1 MGFMKKTAKKIIDF
15 KKQGKKITALTAY
28 DYSTAKYFDKAG
40 VDIILVGDSL
50 AQVALGYGSTTQVST
65 DEMLVFTK
73 AVARGVESALV
84 VADMPFM
91 SYHISIEEGIK
102 NAGRF
107 IQNGA
112 QAVKIEG
119 ASPYIIQLVSRLT
132 QNGIPVM
139 GHLGFTPQ
147 YINTI
152 GGYFVSGKDTQATLE
167 ILQMAQ
173 ALEKAGAFSVV
184 LEMVPAESSKFI
196 TERLNIPTI
205 GIGGGRY
212 CDGQILV
219 SDDILGK
226 YDNFCPKFARQYS
239 SLKDI
244 IYNVARAYCN
254 DVEKGNFPS
263 ISESFTLD
271 NEEAQKLENYTQN

>member
-1 MGFMKKTAKKIIDF
+1 MKKTAKKIIEF

-28 DYSTAKYFDKAG
+28 DYSSAKYFDKAG

-50 AQVALGYGSTTQVST
+50 AQVALGYGSTTEVT
-65 DEMLVFTK
+65 LEEMLVFTK
-73 AVARGVESALV
+73 AVSRGVQNALV

-91 SYHISIEEGIK
+91 SYQISIEDAIK
-102 NAGRF
+102 NAGKF
-107 IQNGA
+107 IQAGA

-119 ASPYIIQLVSRLT
+119 ASPYIIETITRIT
-132 QNGIPVM
+132 QSGIPVM

-152 GGYFVSGKDTQATLE
+152 GGHYVSGKNIETTIELTAL
-167 ILQMAQ
+167 ARN
-173 ALEKAGAFSVV
+173 LEKAGAFSVV
-184 LEMVPAESSKFI
+184 LEMVPQESSNFI
-196 TERLNIPTI
+196 TKKLTIPTI
-205 GIGGGRY
+205 GIGGGRF

-244 IYNVARAYCN
+244 IFNVARAYCN

-263 ISESFTLD
+263 VAESFTLD
-271 NEEAQKLENYTQN
+271 NDEAQKLENYS

>member
-1 MGFMKKTAKKIIDF
+1 MKKTAKKIIDF
-15 KKQGKKITALTAY
+15 KKNGKKITALTAY
-28 DYSTAKYFDKAG
+28 DYSSAKYFDRAG

-50 AQVALGYGSTTQVST
+50 AQVALGYDSTMEISME
-65 DEMLVFTK
+65 EMLVFTK
-73 AVARGVESALV
+73 AVSRGVQDALV

-91 SYHISIEEGIK
+91 SYQISIEEAIK
-102 NAGRF
+102 NAGSF
-107 IQNGA
+107 IQAGA

-119 ASPYIIQLVSRLT
+119 ASPYIIETITRIT
-132 QNGIPVM
+132 QSGIPVM

-152 GGYFVSGKDTQATLE
+152 GGHYISGKNVQTTLE
-167 ILQMAQ
+167 LADMAQ
-173 ALEKAGAFSVV
+173 NLEKAGAFSVV
-184 LEMVPAESSKFI
+184 LEMVPQESSKFI
-196 TERLNIPTI
+196 TKKLTIPTI
-205 GIGGGRY
+205 GIGGGKF

-244 IYNVARAYCN
+244 IFNVARAYCN

-263 ISESFTLD
+263 VAESFTLD
-271 NEEAQKLENYTQN
+271 NDEAQKLENYS

>member
-1 MGFMKKTAKKIIDF
+1 MRTTAKKIIEY
-15 KKQGKKITALTAY
+15 KEQGKKITALTAY
-28 DYSTAKYFDKAG
+28 DYSSAKYFDKAG

-50 AQVALGYGSTTQVST
+50 AEVALGYSSTTQVT
-65 DEMLVFTK
+65 LDEMLIFTQ
-73 AVARGVESALV
+73 AVARGAKNALV

-91 SYHISIEEGIK
+91 SYQISVEEAVK
-102 NAGRF
+102 NAGKF
-107 IQNGA
+107 IQAGA

-119 ASPYIIQLVSRLT
+119 SNTHILETIKHLT

-152 GGYFVSGKDTQATLE
+152 GGHFVSAKDSQKTFE
-167 ILQMAQ
+167 ILNMAQ
-173 ALEKAGAFSVV
+173 SLEKAGVFSIV
-184 LEMVPAESSKFI
+184 LEMVPQESSKFI
-196 TERLNIPTI
+196 TQRLNVPTI
-205 GIGGGRY
+205 GIGAGRY

-226 YDNFCPKFARQYS
+226 YDEFCPKFARQYS

-244 IYNVARAYCN
+244 IFNVARAYCN

-263 ISESFTLD
+263 IAESFTLD
-271 NEEAQKLENYTQN
+271 TNEAQKLENYSQD

>member
-1 MGFMKKTAKKIIDF
+1 MKKTAKKIIEF

-28 DYSTAKYFDKAG
+28 DYSSAKYFDMAG

-50 AQVALGYGSTTQVST
+50 AQVALGYGSTTEVT
-65 DEMLVFTK
+65 LEEMLVFTK
-73 AVARGVESALV
+73 AVSRGVQNALV

-91 SYHISIEEGIK
+91 SYQISIEDAVK
-102 NAGRF
+102 NAGKF
-107 IQNGA
+107 IQAGA

-119 ASPYIIQLVSRLT
+119 ASPYIIETITRIT
-132 QNGIPVM
+132 QSGIPVM

-152 GGYFVSGKDTQATLE
+152 GGHYVSGKNIETTIELTAL
-167 ILQMAQ
+167 ARN
-173 ALEKAGAFSVV
+173 LEKAGAFSVV
-184 LEMVPAESSKFI
+184 LEMVPQESSNFI
-196 TERLNIPTI
+196 TKKLTIPTI
-205 GIGGGRY
+205 GIGGGRF

-244 IYNVARAYCN
+244 IFNVAKAYCN

-263 ISESFTLD
+263 VAESFTLD
-271 NEEAQKLENYTQN
+271 NDEAQKLENYS

>member
-1 MGFMKKTAKKIIDF
+1 MKKTAKKIIEF

-28 DYSTAKYFDKAG
+28 DYSSAKYFDMAG

-50 AQVALGYGSTTQVST
+50 AQVALGYGSTTEVT
-65 DEMLVFTK
+65 LEEMLVFTK
-73 AVARGVESALV
+73 AVSRGVQNALV

-91 SYHISIEEGIK
+91 SYQISIEEAIK
-102 NAGRF
+102 NAGKF
-107 IQNGA
+107 IQAGA

-119 ASPYIIQLVSRLT
+119 ASPYIIEIITRIT
-132 QNGIPVM
+132 QSGIPVM

-152 GGYFVSGKDTQATLE
+152 GGHYISGKSVETTIELTA
-167 ILQMAQ
+167 MARN
-173 ALEKAGAFSVV
+173 LEKAGAFSVV
-184 LEMVPAESSKFI
+184 LEMVPQESSKFI
-196 TERLNIPTI
+196 TKKINIPTI
-205 GIGGGRY
+205 GIGGGKF

-244 IYNVARAYCN
+244 IFNVAKAYCS
-254 DVEKGNFPS
+254 DVEKGIFPS
-263 ISESFTLD
+263 VAESFTLD
-271 NEEAQKLENYTQN
+271 NEEAQKLENYS

>member
-1 MGFMKKTAKKIIDF
+1 MKKTAKKIIEF
-15 KKQGKKITALTAY
+15 KKNGKKITALTAY
-28 DYSTAKYFDKAG
+28 DYSSAKYFDKAG

-50 AQVALGYGSTTQVST
+50 AQVALGYGSTCEVTT
-65 DEMLVFTK
+65 EEMLVFTK
-73 AVARGVESALV
+73 AVSRGVQDALV

-91 SYHISIEEGIK
+91 SYQISTEDAVK
-102 NAGRF
+102 NAGKF
-107 IQNGA
+107 IQAGA

-119 ASPYIIQLVSRLT
+119 ASQYIIETITRIT
-132 QNGIPVM
+132 QSGIPVM

-152 GGYFVSGKDTQATLE
+152 GGHYVSGKNVHSTIE
-167 ILQMAQ
+167 ISNKAQ
-173 ALEKAGAFSVV
+173 SLEKAGVFSIV
-184 LEMVPAESSKFI
+184 LEMVPQESSDFI
-196 TERLNIPTI
+196 TKKLNIPTI
-205 GIGGGRY
+205 GIGGGKF

-226 YDNFCPKFARQYS
+226 YDEFCPKFARQYS

-244 IYNVARAYCN
+244 IFNVAKAYCN

-263 ISESFTLD
+263 AAESFTLNSD
-271 NEEAQKLENYTQN
+271 EVEKLENYTQD

>member
-1 MGFMKKTAKKIIDF
+1 MKKTAKKIIDF
-15 KKQGKKITALTAY
+15 KKNGKKITALTAY
-28 DYSTAKYFDKAG
+28 DYSSAKYFDRAG

-50 AQVALGYGSTTQVST
+50 AQVALGYGSTTEVT
-65 DEMLVFTK
+65 TEEMLVFTK
-73 AVARGVESALV
+73 AVSRGVQNALV

-91 SYHISIEEGIK
+91 SYQISIEDAVK

-107 IQNGA
+107 IQAGA

-119 ASPYIIQLVSRLT
+119 ASPYIIEAITRIT
-132 QNGIPVM
+132 QSGIPVM

-152 GGYFVSGKDTQATLE
+152 GGHYVSGKNIETTIELTA
-167 ILQMAQ
+167 MARN
-173 ALEKAGAFSVV
+173 LEKAGAFSVV
-184 LEMVPAESSKFI
+184 LEMVPQESSKFI
-196 TERLNIPTI
+196 TKKLTIPTI

-244 IYNVARAYCN
+244 IFNVAKAYCN

-263 ISESFTLD
+263 VAESFTLD
-271 NEEAQKLENYTQN
+271 NDEAQKLENYS

>member
-1 MGFMKKTAKKIIDF
+1 MKKTAKKIIDF
-15 KKQGKKITALTAY
+15 KKNGKKITALTAY
-28 DYSTAKYFDKAG
+28 DYSSAKYFDRAG

-50 AQVALGYGSTTQVST
+50 AQVALGYGSTTEVT
-65 DEMLVFTK
+65 TEEMLVFTK
-73 AVARGVESALV
+73 AVSRGVQNALV

-91 SYHISIEEGIK
+91 SYQISIEDAVK

-107 IQNGA
+107 IQAGA

-119 ASPYIIQLVSRLT
+119 ASPYIIETITRIT
-132 QNGIPVM
+132 QSGIPVM

-152 GGYFVSGKDTQATLE
+152 GGHYVSGKNIETTIELTA
-167 ILQMAQ
+167 MARN
-173 ALEKAGAFSVV
+173 LEKAGAFSVV
-184 LEMVPAESSKFI
+184 LEMVPQESSKFI
-196 TERLNIPTI
+196 TKKLTIPTI

-244 IYNVARAYCN
+244 IFNVAKAYCN

-263 ISESFTLD
+263 VAESFTLD
-271 NEEAQKLENYTQN
+271 NDEAQKLENYS

>member
-1 MGFMKKTAKKIIDF
+1 MKKTAKKIIEF

-28 DYSTAKYFDKAG
+28 DYSSAKYFDMAG

-50 AQVALGYGSTTQVST
+50 AQVALGYGSTTEVT
-65 DEMLVFTK
+65 LEEMLVFTK
-73 AVARGVESALV
+73 AVSRGVQDALV

-91 SYHISIEEGIK
+91 SYQISIEDAVK
-102 NAGRF
+102 NAGKF
-107 IQNGA
+107 IQAGA
-112 QAVKIEG
+112 HAVKIEG
-119 ASPYIIQLVSRLT
+119 ASPYIIETITRIT
-132 QNGIPVM
+132 QSGIPVM

-152 GGYFVSGKDTQATLE
+152 GGHYISGKSVETTIELTA
-167 ILQMAQ
+167 MARN
-173 ALEKAGAFSVV
+173 LEKAGAFSVV
-184 LEMVPAESSKFI
+184 LEMVPQESSKFI
-196 TERLNIPTI
+196 TKKINIPTI
-205 GIGGGRY
+205 GIGGGKF

-244 IYNVARAYCN
+244 IFNVAKAYCS

-263 ISESFTLD
+263 VAESFTLD
-271 NEEAQKLENYTQN
+271 NEEAQKLENYS